1 MKEVAPARLGWTQ
14 QGVKDLY
21 QEQEN
26 HEKASSRGVKGL
38 HLFVCGGLFGWG
50 FCFVCLFVY
59 YYGCLGK
66 YCSVVE

>member
-38 HLFVCGGLFGWG
+38 HLFVCVGLFGWG
-50 FCFVCLFVY
+50 FFLPGEILLC
-59 YYGCLGK
+59 GR
-66 YCSVVE
+66 VVV